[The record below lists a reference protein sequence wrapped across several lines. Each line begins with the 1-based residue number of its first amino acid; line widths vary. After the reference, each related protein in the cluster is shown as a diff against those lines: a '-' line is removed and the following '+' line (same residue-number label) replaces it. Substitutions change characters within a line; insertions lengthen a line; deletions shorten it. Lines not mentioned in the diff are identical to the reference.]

1 MARAFGSYPKCR
13 RFKSTYRYHN
23 GPVVKRLRHRPFT
36 AVTRVRFPSG
46 SPDKKRRRRGAFF
59 IIRRSPKTTRQ
70 TENRQR
76 ARQGRPQPCLVF
88 HFGQKARNCGGCA
101 AQAGRRG
108 RAAGPAAEQPT
119 RAEPVCFGEAET
131 ACGPD
136 PYLAEDG
143 RGGPGKAETDPRKG
157 RTPK

>member
-1 MARAFGSYPKCR
+1 MIPKDHTADGKQAESAARKAAALPGFSFWAKGAELR
-13 RFKSTYRYHN
+13 
-23 GPVVKRLRHRPFT
+23 RLR
-36 AVTRVRFPSG
+36 G
-46 SPDKKRRRRGAFF
+46 
-59 IIRRSPKTTRQ
+59 
-70 TENRQR
+70 
-76 ARQGRPQPCLVF
+76 
-88 HFGQKARNCGGCA
+88 
-101 AQAGRRG
+101 
-108 RAAGPAAEQPT
+108 AGPAAEPPT

>member
-1 MARAFGSYPKCR
+1 MYMTTKNPPGRLCCFPGEFYWNICEQMFHVKHFAGSW
-13 RFKSTYRYHN
+13 
-23 GPVVKRLRHRPFT
+23 
-36 AVTRVRFPSG
+36 
-46 SPDKKRRRRGAFF
+46 
-59 IIRRSPKTTRQ
+59 
-70 TENRQR
+70 
-76 ARQGRPQPCLVF
+76 
-88 HFGQKARNCGGCA
+88 
-101 AQAGRRG
+101 
-108 RAAGPAAEQPT
+108 RAAGPAAEPPT